1 MAKSRSHRKSILK
14 SIRNTSKK
22 TLPVVGKG
30 LKTVGTTAKY
40 VAVKSAPVVEQG
52 VSKVYGTLA
61 SGFDLGLRGVNT
73 IAKGAKKMSKYRRY
87 KKRGGTR
94 RRY

>member
-14 SIRNTSKK
+14 SIKNTGKK
-22 TLPVVGKG
+22 AMPVVGEG

-40 VAVKSAPVVEQG
+40 VAVKSAPVVEKG

-61 SGFDLGLRGVNT
+61 SGFDLGVKGVNT
-73 IAKGAKKMSKYRRY
+73 LAKGARKMTKHRRY
-87 KKRGGTR
+87 KKHGGKS